1 MSDIDPARLN
11 RLLQAVATTEAE
23 EMDCDSLF
31 ELMDKAVELAAS
43 GQDVRSL
50 LPGMAIHLEHC
61 PDCRDQ
67 FETLTAFWEEAP
79 RSRWRS
85 VKRIAGL
92 RQSFLR
98 RRQKPQ
104 G

>member
-1 MSDIDPARLN
+1 MSDIDPAPLN

-23 EMDCDSLF
+23 ELDCDSLF
-31 ELMDKAVELAAS
+31 ELMDKAVEMAAS

-67 FETLTAFWEEAP
+67 FETLTAFWKEAP
-79 RSRWRS
+79 RDAWRPLKRLAGKSRSFFRWRS
-85 VKRIAGL
+85 
-92 RQSFLR
+92 S
-98 RRQKPQ
+98 P
-104 G
+104 